1 MTEQPAGR
9 RPLTSRDSGWAKA
22 LAARLAAWKVAPN
35 AISLLSV
42 VVAGGACASMLLSTD
57 AGRVRPALLVA
68 AAVCVQLRL
77 LCNLLDGMVA
87 VEWGL
92 KTKTGELFNDI
103 PDRIA
108 DPLIL
113 VPVGYMLPWAWGPAA
128 GWLAGLLAVA
138 TAYVRVLGGSVGLK
152 QDFSGPMA
160 KPHRMA
166 TITVALLLEAALSF
180 AGKRDLVL
188 AVALGVV
195 IAGSLFTVARRTVRI
210 ARGMEAR

>member
-1 MTEQPAGR
+1 M
-9 RPLTSRDSGWAKA
+9 LVSVD
-22 LAARLAAWKVAPN
+22 AA
-35 AISLLSV
+35 S
-42 VVAGGACASMLLSTD
+42 
-57 AGRVRPALLVA
+57 VRPAWLIV
-68 AAVCVQLRL
+68 AAVCIQLRL
-77 LCNLLDGMVA
+77 LCNLLDGMIA

-138 TAYVRVLGGSVGLK
+138 TAYLRVLGGSVGLK

-166 TITVALLLEAALSF
+166 TITVALLVEAALSF
-180 AGKRDLVL
+180 AGKRDVVL
-188 AVALGVV
+188 AIALSVV
-195 IAGSLFTVARRTVRI
+195 IVGSVVTFARRTLRI
-210 ARGMEAR
+210 ARGMEER